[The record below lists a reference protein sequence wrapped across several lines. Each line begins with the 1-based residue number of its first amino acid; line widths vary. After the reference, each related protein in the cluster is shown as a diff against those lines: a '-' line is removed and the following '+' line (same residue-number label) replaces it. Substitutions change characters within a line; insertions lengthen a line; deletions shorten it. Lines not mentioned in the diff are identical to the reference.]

1 MQKEKTVQ
9 KELLL
14 SKMQSHIPTYFEMS
28 TDTTKHISALKNW
41 VQRVAHDEENVLK
54 SKKLRILSIK
64 TYLQI
69 SVQITSA
76 STPVSLLCWCHSK
89 DADEVTLRTSH
100 QTLYQLPAIC
110 GLRIHV
116 CLPGFFLYIWP
127 LQHLMT
133 STLMLCKMWILR
145 NSKYF
150 MIHLLH
156 AAPQCTILL
165 SSCIQAEKS

>member
-76 STPVSLLCWCHSK
+76 STPVSLRW
-89 DADEVTLRTSH
+89 
-100 QTLYQLPAIC
+100 
-110 GLRIHV
+110 
-116 CLPGFFLYIWP
+116 
-127 LQHLMT
+127 
-133 STLMLCKMWILR
+133 
-145 NSKYF
+145 
-150 MIHLLH
+150 
-156 AAPQCTILL
+156 
-165 SSCIQAEKS
+165 